1 MGTARV
7 CPLDGFDQIIPAIAI
22 RIGVVGIS
30 AEQQFHFVIKPIL
43 VLVCFDRDKDVGRGA
58 ESPWAEARGQDE

>member
-1 MGTARV
+1 MRIARV

-30 AEQQFHFVIKPIL
+30 AEQQLHFV
-43 VLVCFDRDKDVGRGA
+43 V
-58 ESPWAEARGQDE
+58 